1 MQFLTVLIK
10 LMIDII
16 SNIGNVTKVQ
26 IYREN
31 YLVTPLNKFLYAK
44 LTIIL
49 YIRVNM
55 MALLFA
61 NSKDMFQKIFSS
73 RGYH

>member
-1 MQFLTVLIK
+1 
-10 LMIDII
+10 MIDII

-31 YLVTPLNKFLYAK
+31 YLVTQLNKFLSAK
-44 LTIIL
+44 PTIIL

-55 MALLFA
+55 MALLSVNF
-61 NSKDMFQKIFSS
+61 KDMFQKILSS
-73 RGYH
+73 RG

>member
-26 IYREN
+26 IYKEN
-31 YLVTPLNKFLYAK
+31 YLAILLNKFLYAK

-49 YIRVNM
+49 YIWVNM

-73 RGYH
+73 RG